1 MLDDLRRSTE
11 SGFDDQES
19 GEASFTM
26 PDSTRPERKILG
38 MTAVERMFLALFLFM
53 NVLILGLALLLATGR
68 IVL

>member
-26 PDSTRPERKILG
+26 PDSARPERKILG